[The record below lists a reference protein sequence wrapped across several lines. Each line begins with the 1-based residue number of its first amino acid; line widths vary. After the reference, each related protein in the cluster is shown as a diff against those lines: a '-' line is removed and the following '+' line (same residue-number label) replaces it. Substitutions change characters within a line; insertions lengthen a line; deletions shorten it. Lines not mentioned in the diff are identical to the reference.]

1 MVYLEFK
8 IRGTA
13 LADLSIIE
21 ETAYT
26 IGLLAV
32 LASYFS
38 IFLKIA

>member
-1 MVYLEFK
+1 MVNLEFK
-8 IRGTA
+8 IRGTT

-21 ETAYT
+21 KTAYT